1 MFAIAS
7 GVDLLQIDR
16 LTRLDPAIR
25 KRFLVRVFTSREL
38 EECGNRDDSLAG
50 RFAAKEAAV
59 KALGCGIGEVGWK
72 DVEVIED
79 ERGKPRLILHTAAQE
94 IAKRAGW
101 ISWSVS
107 ISHTGDHAVA
117 TVTALIDQA

>member
-25 KRFLVRVFTSREL
+25 KRFLARVFTSREL

-94 IAKRAGW
+94 TAKRAGW

-107 ISHTGDHAVA
+107 ISHTRDHAVA